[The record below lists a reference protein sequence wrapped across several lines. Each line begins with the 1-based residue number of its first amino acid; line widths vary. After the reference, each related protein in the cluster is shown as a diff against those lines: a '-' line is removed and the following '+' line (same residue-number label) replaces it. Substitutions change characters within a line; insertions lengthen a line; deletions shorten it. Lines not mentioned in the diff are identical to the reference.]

1 MDRNV
6 GESQPR
12 RRCFSSNTQDGNG
25 AGGSRQ
31 VQHWVEEAERLDEL
45 EAERGL
51 TGVEAVSR
59 PFPSWNRSISTEIYL
74 CHACSDHESKDGNA
88 RTGQSPGHHHR
99 GSRVM
104 TMPAAFRRM
113 HNCAGWRKSS
123 LPPGRVRASM
133 IAPTG
138 VGRRRPRPRPRR
150 CSAADRLAGKAS
162 KQRRRKLNRR
172 VYEVMRSAEYAAEAA
187 RLGHGVAAAAAHRHD
202 DGSHG

>member
-74 CHACSDHESKDGNA
+74 CHACSCQEIL
-88 RTGQSPGHHHR
+88 RTETAGQ
-99 GSRVM
+99 V
-104 TMPAAFRRM
+104 
-113 HNCAGWRKSS
+113 
-123 LPPGRVRASM
+123 
-133 IAPTG
+133 
-138 VGRRRPRPRPRR
+138 
-150 CSAADRLAGKAS
+150 LA
-162 KQRRRKLNRR
+162 QRRRAEEERCEPSPALPHIRRTPPPSIFPDKNRR
-172 VYEVMRSAEYAAEAA
+172 AIGESQPKHAPTPYFVSRAGGAG
-187 RLGHGVAAAAAHRHD
+187 R
-202 DGSHG
+202 